1 MALCIHKALYCMSV
15 FITAVELEAYSSLI
29 QNILDDLFASLLLLC
44 E

>member
-1 MALCIHKALYCMSV
+1 MSV